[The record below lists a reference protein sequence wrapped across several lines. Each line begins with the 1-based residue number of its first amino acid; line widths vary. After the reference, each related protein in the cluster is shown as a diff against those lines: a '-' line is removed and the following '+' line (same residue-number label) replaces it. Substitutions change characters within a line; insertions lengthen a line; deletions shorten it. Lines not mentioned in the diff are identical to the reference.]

1 MFKLDQES
9 ARAWL
14 TRVIA
19 AYEAGDSEAS
29 GTAEMPP
36 LGAAW
41 NPLDPGEES
50 TIYLLVR
57 RAQEA
62 GVLTA
67 PPGAEVDF
75 EYSDDCD
82 GGYYRFLLDLSAPAP
97 LKLASYAEEMRKL
110 GEREATGIDAA
121 MAILREAQHAA
132 NQLLYQLAE
141 FIAATAAQPSI
152 SCPQGRGMPALPA
165 GFNSEASRS

>member
-19 AYEAGDSEAS
+19 AYEAGDREAG

-57 RAQEA
+57 GAQEA

-82 GGYYRFLLDLSAPAP
+82 GGVLPVLAGSQHTSPAEACLL
-97 LKLASYAEEMRKL
+97 RR
-110 GEREATGIDAA
+110 GN
-121 MAILREAQHAA
+121 AQARRTRRDRH
-132 NQLLYQLAE
+132 
-141 FIAATAAQPSI
+141 
-152 SCPQGRGMPALPA
+152 
-165 GFNSEASRS
+165 

>member
-19 AYEAGDSEAS
+19 AYEAGDREAG

-41 NPLDPGEES
+41 NPLEADEEG

-57 RAQEA
+57 GAQEA

-67 PPGAEVDF
+67 P
-75 EYSDDCD
+75 
-82 GGYYRFLLDLSAPAP
+82 GYYRFLLDLSAPAR

-110 GEREATGIDAA
+110 GERDATGIDAA
-121 MAILREAQHAA
+121 MAVLREARCAA
-132 NQLLYQLAE
+132 NHLLQQLTE

-152 SCPQGRGMPALPA
+152 SCPEGRGVPALPV
-165 GFNSEASRS
+165 GFKSEASRS

>member
-1 MFKLDQES
+1 MFKLDKES

-19 AYEAGDSEAS
+19 AYEAGDREAG

-41 NPLDPGEES
+41 NPLEADEEG

-57 RAQEA
+57 GAQEA

-82 GGYYRFLLDLSAPAP
+82 VGYYRFLLDLSAPAR

-110 GEREATGIDAA
+110 GERDATGIDAA
-121 MAILREAQHAA
+121 MAVLREARCAA
-132 NQLLYQLAE
+132 NHLLQQLTE

-152 SCPQGRGMPALPA
+152 SCPEGRGVPALPV
-165 GFNSEASRS
+165 GFKSEASRS